1 MTAHGRRIGARAAA
15 PLAAPLVALAALGL
29 GILAAGPASAAPET
43 PRRWS
48 ADLKAARVALA
59 VERRGKG
66 EALVLT
72 VTPLTGARIEPQA
85 VRIDAPTLVRRH
97 LKGRFPT
104 TVRAD
109 GKPGA
114 AIRAVLPLDAP
125 GAVRLGDVDS
135 NDGALRV
142 EYRACTAGSK
152 SCTVER
158 ADIPL
163 RAAP

>member
-1 MTAHGRRIGARAAA
+1 MGGDRWRIGETVAVAASVLVA
-15 PLAAPLVALAALGL
+15 ALLSGTTLAAPEG
-29 GILAAGPASAAPET
+29 

-48 ADLKAARVALA
+48 ADLKAARVVLA
-59 VERRGKG
+59 VERQGKG

-72 VTPLTGARIEPQA
+72 VTPLAGARIEPQA
-85 VRIDAPTLVRRH
+85 VRIDAPTLVSRR

-104 TVRAD
+104 TVRSE
-109 GKPGA
+109 GKPGG
-114 AIRAVLPLDAP
+114 AIRAALPLDAP
-125 GAVRLGDVDS
+125 GAVRLGDADS

-142 EYRACTAGSK
+142 EYRACAAGPK

-163 RAAP
+163 RVAP

>member
-1 MTAHGRRIGARAAA
+1 MVKRGRSGGATA
-15 PLAAPLVALAALGL
+15 ALAAL
-29 GILAAGPASAAPET
+29 ILVSGAAVAAPET

-48 ADLKAARVALA
+48 ADLKNARVVLA

-72 VTPLTGARIEPQA
+72 VTPLAGARIEPQA

-104 TVRAD
+104 TVRSE

-114 AIRAVLPLDAP
+114 AIRAALALDAP
-125 GAVRLGDVDS
+125 GTVRLGDPDS

-142 EYRACTAGSK
+142 EYRACAGGPK

-158 ADIPL
+158 VDIPL

>member
-1 MTAHGRRIGARAAA
+1 MRRIGGALAVLAVAAGLAGAAAAA
-15 PLAAPLVALAALGL
+15 P
-29 GILAAGPASAAPET
+29 E
-43 PRRWS
+43 RWS
-48 ADLKAARVALA
+48 ADLKGARVALA
-59 VERRGKG
+59 VQRQGRG

-72 VTPLTGARIEPQA
+72 VTPLSGARIEPQA

-97 LKGRFPT
+97 LRMRFPT
-104 TVRAD
+104 TVRGE

-114 AIRAVLPLDAP
+114 AIRAALPLAAP
-125 GAVRLGDVDS
+125 GAVRLGDPDS

-142 EYRACTAGSK
+142 EYRACTDGPA

-158 ADIPL
+158 VDIPL